1 MLHRYIA
8 ILLYCYT
15 AILLLYCYI
24 AIYTYYTSSVTAPT
38 AAAAAAATATQQL
51 WCGRLARTNKL
62 L

>member
-1 MLHRYIA
+1 MLHCYIA

-38 AAAAAAATATQQL
+38 AAAAAATATQQL